1 MKKGYLGIDIGSI
14 STKAV
19 LLDEDDNIISS
30 CYLWTKGSPINAVKN
45 VLKEILKDSKDIKIV
60 GVGTTGSARRLIGSI
75 LNANVIKNEITAHAI
90 GTSHYYKD
98 VRTIIEIGGQ
108 DSKIILLENG
118 LVTDYAMNTLCA
130 AGTGAFLSSQAKR
143 LGIKVEDMGKIAL
156 LSKSPA
162 KLAARCTVFAESD
175 LVHKAQIGYTKED
188 LVAGLCNSVASNYIH
203 NVAKGKKIYN
213 PIIFQGGVSK
223 NIGVKKA
230 FEDILQTEIT
240 TSDKGH
246 LMGAIGIALLSK
258 LEPERK
264 YSFDLNNFSYTTSS
278 VNCEGCP
285 NNCEIILI
293 KNKDKIKGIFITHGH
308 EDHIGALPYILKKI
322 NIPIY
327 GAKLSIGLI
336 QVKLKEHKINN
347 AKLNVVSPRDIIKLS
362 HMEVEFIKNNHSIPD
377 ACSIAVHTDQGIIYH
392 TGDFKIDLTPIDGEV
407 MDIHRICEL
416 SKKGVLLL
424 LAESTNAEQPGSTMS
439 EKTVGAGLDDLFRKA
454 SNSRII
460 VATFASNIHRLQQI
474 INTAEKFNR
483 KVAVSGRS
491 MVNVVAVATEL
502 GYLNIPDN
510 MLIDLNDISK
520 YEDNEVVLIT
530 TGSQGEPMS
539 ALARMASA
547 EHKKVEIK
555 RGDLII
561 ISAHP
566 IPGNEKLISKV
577 INSLFEKGAEVVY
590 DESDIHVSGHAKQE
604 ELKLMHRLVRPKF
617 FMPAHGEYRML
628 KIHAEL
634 AEELGMPSQNIFVNK
649 TGDVLEIDR
658 NSAKVTGTIPTGN
671 VLVDGLG
678 VGDVG
683 NIVLRDRKHLS
694 EDGLMIVV
702 VTISKEDGRVLAGPD
717 IISRGFVY
725 VRESEDLMDGAKN
738 VIKDVLR
745 DCEDRN
751 IKEWAYLKNNIKE
764 NLKEYLY
771 QKTKRNPMILP
782 IIMEV

>member
-1 MKKGYLGIDIGSI
+1 MRLFRKNTNKIKVMALGG
-14 STKAV
+14 
-19 LLDEDDNIISS
+19 L
-30 CYLWTKGSPINAVKN
+30 
-45 VLKEILKDSKDIKIV
+45 
-60 GVGTTGSARRLIGSI
+60 
-75 LNANVIKNEITAHAI
+75 NEIGKNMTVI
-90 GTSHYYKD
+90 EYKD
-98 VRTIIEIGGQ
+98 
-108 DSKIILLENG
+108 
-118 LVTDYAMNTLCA
+118 
-130 AGTGAFLSSQAKR
+130 
-143 LGIKVEDMGKIAL
+143 
-156 LSKSPA
+156 
-162 KLAARCTVFAESD
+162 
-175 LVHKAQIGYTKED
+175 
-188 LVAGLCNSVASNYIH
+188 
-203 NVAKGKKIYN
+203 
-213 PIIFQGGVSK
+213 
-223 NIGVKKA
+223 
-230 FEDILQTEIT
+230 
-240 TSDKGH
+240 
-246 LMGAIGIALLSK
+246 
-258 LEPERK
+258 
-264 YSFDLNNFSYTTSS
+264 
-278 VNCEGCP
+278 
-285 NNCEIILI
+285 EIIVIDAGMSFPDDEMLGVDVVIPDISYLI
-293 KNKDKIKGIFITHGH
+293 KNKDKIKCIFITHGH

-764 NLKEYLY
+764 SLKEYLY

>member
-1 MKKGYLGIDIGSI
+1 MI
-14 STKAV
+14 
-19 LLDEDDNIISS
+19 
-30 CYLWTKGSPINAVKN
+30 
-45 VLKEILKDSKDIKIV
+45 
-60 GVGTTGSARRLIGSI
+60 
-75 LNANVIKNEITAHAI
+75 
-90 GTSHYYKD
+90 
-98 VRTIIEIGGQ
+98 
-108 DSKIILLENG
+108 
-118 LVTDYAMNTLCA
+118 
-130 AGTGAFLSSQAKR
+130 
-143 LGIKVEDMGKIAL
+143 
-156 LSKSPA
+156 
-162 KLAARCTVFAESD
+162 
-175 LVHKAQIGYTKED
+175 
-188 LVAGLCNSVASNYIH
+188 
-203 NVAKGKKIYN
+203 
-213 PIIFQGGVSK
+213 
-223 NIGVKKA
+223 
-230 FEDILQTEIT
+230 
-240 TSDKGH
+240 
-246 LMGAIGIALLSK
+246 
-258 LEPERK
+258 
-264 YSFDLNNFSYTTSS
+264 
-278 VNCEGCP
+278 
-285 NNCEIILI
+285 
-293 KNKDKIKGIFITHGH
+293 
-308 EDHIGALPYILKKI
+308 
-322 NIPIY
+322 
-327 GAKLSIGLI
+327 
-336 QVKLKEHKINN
+336 
-347 AKLNVVSPRDIIKLS
+347 
-362 HMEVEFIKNNHSIPD
+362 
-377 ACSIAVHTDQGIIYH
+377 
-392 TGDFKIDLTPIDGEV
+392 
-407 MDIHRICEL
+407 
-416 SKKGVLLL
+416 
-424 LAESTNAEQPGSTMS
+424 
-439 EKTVGAGLDDLFRKA
+439 
-454 SNSRII
+454 
-460 VATFASNIHRLQQI
+460 
-474 INTAEKFNR
+474 
-483 KVAVSGRS
+483 
-491 MVNVVAVATEL
+491 
-502 GYLNIPDN
+502 
-510 MLIDLNDISK
+510 K

-745 DCEDRN
+745 DYEDRN

>member
-1 MKKGYLGIDIGSI
+1 MRLFRKNTNKIKVMALGG
-14 STKAV
+14 
-19 LLDEDDNIISS
+19 L
-30 CYLWTKGSPINAVKN
+30 
-45 VLKEILKDSKDIKIV
+45 
-60 GVGTTGSARRLIGSI
+60 
-75 LNANVIKNEITAHAI
+75 NEIGKNMTVI
-90 GTSHYYKD
+90 EYKD
-98 VRTIIEIGGQ
+98 
-108 DSKIILLENG
+108 
-118 LVTDYAMNTLCA
+118 
-130 AGTGAFLSSQAKR
+130 
-143 LGIKVEDMGKIAL
+143 
-156 LSKSPA
+156 
-162 KLAARCTVFAESD
+162 
-175 LVHKAQIGYTKED
+175 
-188 LVAGLCNSVASNYIH
+188 
-203 NVAKGKKIYN
+203 
-213 PIIFQGGVSK
+213 
-223 NIGVKKA
+223 
-230 FEDILQTEIT
+230 
-240 TSDKGH
+240 
-246 LMGAIGIALLSK
+246 
-258 LEPERK
+258 
-264 YSFDLNNFSYTTSS
+264 
-278 VNCEGCP
+278 
-285 NNCEIILI
+285 EIIVIDAGMSFPDDEMLGVDVVIPDISYLI
-293 KNKDKIKGIFITHGH
+293 KNKDKIKGMFITHGH

-347 AKLNVVSPRDIIKLS
+347 VKLNVVSPRDIIKLS

-424 LAESTNAEQPGSTMS
+424 LADSTNSERPGSTMS

-474 INTAEKFNR
+474 INTSEKFNR

-520 YEDNEVVLIT
+520 YEDSEVVIIT

-590 DESDIHVSGHAKQE
+590 DESDIHVSGHAKRE

-617 FMPAHGEYRML
+617 FMPVHGEYRML
-628 KIHAEL
+628 KMHAEL

-702 VTISKEDGRVLAGPD
+702 VTISKEDGKVLAGPD

-745 DCEDRN
+745 DCEVRN

>member
-1 MKKGYLGIDIGSI
+1 
-14 STKAV
+14 
-19 LLDEDDNIISS
+19 
-30 CYLWTKGSPINAVKN
+30 
-45 VLKEILKDSKDIKIV
+45 
-60 GVGTTGSARRLIGSI
+60 
-75 LNANVIKNEITAHAI
+75 
-90 GTSHYYKD
+90 
-98 VRTIIEIGGQ
+98 
-108 DSKIILLENG
+108 
-118 LVTDYAMNTLCA
+118 
-130 AGTGAFLSSQAKR
+130 
-143 LGIKVEDMGKIAL
+143 
-156 LSKSPA
+156 
-162 KLAARCTVFAESD
+162 
-175 LVHKAQIGYTKED
+175 
-188 LVAGLCNSVASNYIH
+188 
-203 NVAKGKKIYN
+203 
-213 PIIFQGGVSK
+213 
-223 NIGVKKA
+223 
-230 FEDILQTEIT
+230 
-240 TSDKGH
+240 
-246 LMGAIGIALLSK
+246 
-258 LEPERK
+258 
-264 YSFDLNNFSYTTSS
+264 
-278 VNCEGCP
+278 
-285 NNCEIILI
+285 
-293 KNKDKIKGIFITHGH
+293 
-308 EDHIGALPYILKKI
+308 
-322 NIPIY
+322 
-327 GAKLSIGLI
+327 
-336 QVKLKEHKINN
+336 
-347 AKLNVVSPRDIIKLS
+347 
-362 HMEVEFIKNNHSIPD
+362 
-377 ACSIAVHTDQGIIYH
+377 
-392 TGDFKIDLTPIDGEV
+392 

-683 NIVLRDRKHLS
+683 NIVLRDRRDLAR
-694 EDGLMIVV
+694 DGMVTIVV
-702 VTISKEDGRVLAGPD
+702 AINKETYSIVSGPD
-717 IISRGFVY
+717 IITRGFIY
-725 VRESEDLMDGAKN
+725 ARESEGLIKK
-738 VIKDVLR
+738 IKDVA
-745 DCEDRN
+745 
-751 IKEWAYLKNNIKE
+751 KEEIEICLENNIIE
-764 NLKEYLY
+764 WQVLKSGVRKSVEQLLY
-771 QKTKRNPMILP
+771 HKTKRRPSVFP

>member
-1 MKKGYLGIDIGSI
+1 MRLFRKNTNKIKVMALGGLNEIG
-14 STKAV
+14 
-19 LLDEDDNIISS
+19 
-30 CYLWTKGSPINAVKN
+30 KN
-45 VLKEILKDSKDIKIV
+45 M
-60 GVGTTGSARRLIGSI
+60 
-75 LNANVIKNEITAHAI
+75 NVIE
-90 GTSHYYKD
+90 YKD
-98 VRTIIEIGGQ
+98 
-108 DSKIILLENG
+108 
-118 LVTDYAMNTLCA
+118 
-130 AGTGAFLSSQAKR
+130 
-143 LGIKVEDMGKIAL
+143 
-156 LSKSPA
+156 
-162 KLAARCTVFAESD
+162 
-175 LVHKAQIGYTKED
+175 
-188 LVAGLCNSVASNYIH
+188 
-203 NVAKGKKIYN
+203 
-213 PIIFQGGVSK
+213 
-223 NIGVKKA
+223 
-230 FEDILQTEIT
+230 
-240 TSDKGH
+240 
-246 LMGAIGIALLSK
+246 
-258 LEPERK
+258 
-264 YSFDLNNFSYTTSS
+264 
-278 VNCEGCP
+278 
-285 NNCEIILI
+285 EIIVIDAGMSFPDDEMLGVDVVIPDISYLI

-424 LAESTNAEQPGSTMS
+424 LADSTNAEQPGSTMS

>member
-1 MKKGYLGIDIGSI
+1 MRLFRKNTNKIKVMALGG
-14 STKAV
+14 
-19 LLDEDDNIISS
+19 L
-30 CYLWTKGSPINAVKN
+30 
-45 VLKEILKDSKDIKIV
+45 
-60 GVGTTGSARRLIGSI
+60 
-75 LNANVIKNEITAHAI
+75 NEIGKNMTVI
-90 GTSHYYKD
+90 EYKD
-98 VRTIIEIGGQ
+98 
-108 DSKIILLENG
+108 
-118 LVTDYAMNTLCA
+118 
-130 AGTGAFLSSQAKR
+130 
-143 LGIKVEDMGKIAL
+143 
-156 LSKSPA
+156 
-162 KLAARCTVFAESD
+162 
-175 LVHKAQIGYTKED
+175 
-188 LVAGLCNSVASNYIH
+188 
-203 NVAKGKKIYN
+203 
-213 PIIFQGGVSK
+213 
-223 NIGVKKA
+223 
-230 FEDILQTEIT
+230 
-240 TSDKGH
+240 
-246 LMGAIGIALLSK
+246 
-258 LEPERK
+258 
-264 YSFDLNNFSYTTSS
+264 
-278 VNCEGCP
+278 
-285 NNCEIILI
+285 EIIVIDAGMSFPDDEMLGVDVVIPDISYLI

-658 NSAKVTGTIPTGN
+658 HSAKVTGTIPTGN

-764 NLKEYLY
+764 SLKEYLY

>member
-1 MKKGYLGIDIGSI
+1 MRLFRKNTNKIKVMALGG
-14 STKAV
+14 
-19 LLDEDDNIISS
+19 L
-30 CYLWTKGSPINAVKN
+30 
-45 VLKEILKDSKDIKIV
+45 
-60 GVGTTGSARRLIGSI
+60 
-75 LNANVIKNEITAHAI
+75 NEIGKNMTVI
-90 GTSHYYKD
+90 EYKD
-98 VRTIIEIGGQ
+98 
-108 DSKIILLENG
+108 
-118 LVTDYAMNTLCA
+118 
-130 AGTGAFLSSQAKR
+130 
-143 LGIKVEDMGKIAL
+143 
-156 LSKSPA
+156 
-162 KLAARCTVFAESD
+162 
-175 LVHKAQIGYTKED
+175 
-188 LVAGLCNSVASNYIH
+188 
-203 NVAKGKKIYN
+203 
-213 PIIFQGGVSK
+213 
-223 NIGVKKA
+223 
-230 FEDILQTEIT
+230 
-240 TSDKGH
+240 
-246 LMGAIGIALLSK
+246 
-258 LEPERK
+258 
-264 YSFDLNNFSYTTSS
+264 
-278 VNCEGCP
+278 
-285 NNCEIILI
+285 EIIVIDAGMSFPDDEMLGVDVVIPDISYLI
-293 KNKDKIKGIFITHGH
+293 KNKGKIKGIFITHGH

>member
-1 MKKGYLGIDIGSI
+1 MALGG
-14 STKAV
+14 
-19 LLDEDDNIISS
+19 L
-30 CYLWTKGSPINAVKN
+30 
-45 VLKEILKDSKDIKIV
+45 
-60 GVGTTGSARRLIGSI
+60 
-75 LNANVIKNEITAHAI
+75 NEIGKNMTVI
-90 GTSHYYKD
+90 EYKD
-98 VRTIIEIGGQ
+98 
-108 DSKIILLENG
+108 
-118 LVTDYAMNTLCA
+118 
-130 AGTGAFLSSQAKR
+130 
-143 LGIKVEDMGKIAL
+143 
-156 LSKSPA
+156 
-162 KLAARCTVFAESD
+162 
-175 LVHKAQIGYTKED
+175 
-188 LVAGLCNSVASNYIH
+188 
-203 NVAKGKKIYN
+203 
-213 PIIFQGGVSK
+213 
-223 NIGVKKA
+223 
-230 FEDILQTEIT
+230 
-240 TSDKGH
+240 
-246 LMGAIGIALLSK
+246 
-258 LEPERK
+258 
-264 YSFDLNNFSYTTSS
+264 
-278 VNCEGCP
+278 
-285 NNCEIILI
+285 EIIVIDAGMSFPDDEMLGVDVVIPDISYLI

-764 NLKEYLY
+764 SLKEYLY

>member
-1 MKKGYLGIDIGSI
+1 MRLFRKNTNKIKVMALGG
-14 STKAV
+14 
-19 LLDEDDNIISS
+19 L
-30 CYLWTKGSPINAVKN
+30 
-45 VLKEILKDSKDIKIV
+45 
-60 GVGTTGSARRLIGSI
+60 
-75 LNANVIKNEITAHAI
+75 NEIGKNMTVI
-90 GTSHYYKD
+90 EYKD
-98 VRTIIEIGGQ
+98 
-108 DSKIILLENG
+108 
-118 LVTDYAMNTLCA
+118 
-130 AGTGAFLSSQAKR
+130 
-143 LGIKVEDMGKIAL
+143 
-156 LSKSPA
+156 
-162 KLAARCTVFAESD
+162 
-175 LVHKAQIGYTKED
+175 
-188 LVAGLCNSVASNYIH
+188 
-203 NVAKGKKIYN
+203 
-213 PIIFQGGVSK
+213 
-223 NIGVKKA
+223 
-230 FEDILQTEIT
+230 
-240 TSDKGH
+240 
-246 LMGAIGIALLSK
+246 
-258 LEPERK
+258 
-264 YSFDLNNFSYTTSS
+264 
-278 VNCEGCP
+278 
-285 NNCEIILI
+285 EIIVIDAGMSFPDDEMLGVDVVIPDISYLI

-308 EDHIGALPYILKKI
+308 EDHIGAIPYILKKI

-392 TGDFKIDLTPIDGEV
+392 TGDFKIDLTPVDGEV

-424 LAESTNAEQPGSTMS
+424 LADSTNAEQAGSTIS
-439 EKTVGAGLDDLFRKA
+439 EKAVGAGLDDLFRKA

-474 INTAEKFNR
+474 INTAEKLNR

-502 GYLNIPDN
+502 GYLNIPEN

-520 YEDNEVVLIT
+520 YEDSEVVIIT

-555 RGDLII
+555 RGDLVI
-561 ISAHP
+561 ISAHT

-590 DESDIHVSGHAKQE
+590 DESDIHASGHAKQE
-604 ELKLMHRLVRPKF
+604 ELKLIHRLVRPKF
-617 FMPAHGEYRML
+617 FMPAHGEHRML

>member
-1 MKKGYLGIDIGSI
+1 
-14 STKAV
+14 
-19 LLDEDDNIISS
+19 
-30 CYLWTKGSPINAVKN
+30 
-45 VLKEILKDSKDIKIV
+45 
-60 GVGTTGSARRLIGSI
+60 
-75 LNANVIKNEITAHAI
+75 
-90 GTSHYYKD
+90 
-98 VRTIIEIGGQ
+98 
-108 DSKIILLENG
+108 
-118 LVTDYAMNTLCA
+118 
-130 AGTGAFLSSQAKR
+130 
-143 LGIKVEDMGKIAL
+143 
-156 LSKSPA
+156 
-162 KLAARCTVFAESD
+162 
-175 LVHKAQIGYTKED
+175 
-188 LVAGLCNSVASNYIH
+188 
-203 NVAKGKKIYN
+203 
-213 PIIFQGGVSK
+213 
-223 NIGVKKA
+223 
-230 FEDILQTEIT
+230 
-240 TSDKGH
+240 
-246 LMGAIGIALLSK
+246 
-258 LEPERK
+258 
-264 YSFDLNNFSYTTSS
+264 
-278 VNCEGCP
+278 
-285 NNCEIILI
+285 
-293 KNKDKIKGIFITHGH
+293 
-308 EDHIGALPYILKKI
+308 
-322 NIPIY
+322 
-327 GAKLSIGLI
+327 
-336 QVKLKEHKINN
+336 
-347 AKLNVVSPRDIIKLS
+347 
-362 HMEVEFIKNNHSIPD
+362 
-377 ACSIAVHTDQGIIYH
+377 
-392 TGDFKIDLTPIDGEV
+392 

-424 LAESTNAEQPGSTMS
+424 LADSTNAEQPGSTMS

-683 NIVLRDRKHLS
+683 NIVLRDRQNLA
-694 EDGLMIVV
+694 ENGIIIVV
-702 VTISKEDGRVLAGPD
+702 LTLEKYSGQLIAGPD
-717 IISRGFVY
+717 IVTRGFVY
-725 VRESEDLMDGAKN
+725 VREAEELLNEAKAIVTDSVLRCLDKN
-738 VIKDVLR
+738 ITDWSKIKNIIKDDLS
-745 DCEDRN
+745 
-751 IKEWAYLKNNIKE
+751 
-764 NLKEYLY
+764 EYLW
-771 QKTKRNPMILP
+771 KKIKRNPVILP
-782 IIMEV
+782 IIMEAQL

>member
-1 MKKGYLGIDIGSI
+1 MRLFRKNTNKIKVMALGG
-14 STKAV
+14 
-19 LLDEDDNIISS
+19 L
-30 CYLWTKGSPINAVKN
+30 
-45 VLKEILKDSKDIKIV
+45 
-60 GVGTTGSARRLIGSI
+60 
-75 LNANVIKNEITAHAI
+75 NEIGKNMTVI
-90 GTSHYYKD
+90 EYKD
-98 VRTIIEIGGQ
+98 
-108 DSKIILLENG
+108 
-118 LVTDYAMNTLCA
+118 
-130 AGTGAFLSSQAKR
+130 
-143 LGIKVEDMGKIAL
+143 
-156 LSKSPA
+156 
-162 KLAARCTVFAESD
+162 
-175 LVHKAQIGYTKED
+175 
-188 LVAGLCNSVASNYIH
+188 
-203 NVAKGKKIYN
+203 
-213 PIIFQGGVSK
+213 
-223 NIGVKKA
+223 
-230 FEDILQTEIT
+230 
-240 TSDKGH
+240 
-246 LMGAIGIALLSK
+246 
-258 LEPERK
+258 
-264 YSFDLNNFSYTTSS
+264 
-278 VNCEGCP
+278 
-285 NNCEIILI
+285 EIIVIDAGMSFPDDEMLGVDVVIPDISYLI

-577 INSLFEKGAEVVY
+577 INSFFEKGAEVVY

>member
-1 MKKGYLGIDIGSI
+1 MRLFRKNTNKIKVMALGG
-14 STKAV
+14 
-19 LLDEDDNIISS
+19 L
-30 CYLWTKGSPINAVKN
+30 
-45 VLKEILKDSKDIKIV
+45 
-60 GVGTTGSARRLIGSI
+60 
-75 LNANVIKNEITAHAI
+75 NEIGKNMTVI
-90 GTSHYYKD
+90 EYKD
-98 VRTIIEIGGQ
+98 
-108 DSKIILLENG
+108 
-118 LVTDYAMNTLCA
+118 
-130 AGTGAFLSSQAKR
+130 
-143 LGIKVEDMGKIAL
+143 
-156 LSKSPA
+156 
-162 KLAARCTVFAESD
+162 
-175 LVHKAQIGYTKED
+175 
-188 LVAGLCNSVASNYIH
+188 
-203 NVAKGKKIYN
+203 
-213 PIIFQGGVSK
+213 
-223 NIGVKKA
+223 
-230 FEDILQTEIT
+230 
-240 TSDKGH
+240 
-246 LMGAIGIALLSK
+246 
-258 LEPERK
+258 
-264 YSFDLNNFSYTTSS
+264 
-278 VNCEGCP
+278 
-285 NNCEIILI
+285 EIIVIDAGMSFPDDEMLGVDVVIPDISYLI

-634 AEELGMPSQNIFVNK
+634 AEELGMPSQNIFVNN

-764 NLKEYLY
+764 SLKEYLY

>member
-1 MKKGYLGIDIGSI
+1 MRLFRKNTNKIKVMALGG
-14 STKAV
+14 
-19 LLDEDDNIISS
+19 L
-30 CYLWTKGSPINAVKN
+30 
-45 VLKEILKDSKDIKIV
+45 
-60 GVGTTGSARRLIGSI
+60 
-75 LNANVIKNEITAHAI
+75 NEIGKNMTVI
-90 GTSHYYKD
+90 EYKD
-98 VRTIIEIGGQ
+98 
-108 DSKIILLENG
+108 
-118 LVTDYAMNTLCA
+118 
-130 AGTGAFLSSQAKR
+130 
-143 LGIKVEDMGKIAL
+143 
-156 LSKSPA
+156 
-162 KLAARCTVFAESD
+162 
-175 LVHKAQIGYTKED
+175 
-188 LVAGLCNSVASNYIH
+188 
-203 NVAKGKKIYN
+203 
-213 PIIFQGGVSK
+213 
-223 NIGVKKA
+223 
-230 FEDILQTEIT
+230 
-240 TSDKGH
+240 
-246 LMGAIGIALLSK
+246 
-258 LEPERK
+258 
-264 YSFDLNNFSYTTSS
+264 
-278 VNCEGCP
+278 
-285 NNCEIILI
+285 EIIVIDAGMSFPDDEMLGVDVVIPDISYLI

-764 NLKEYLY
+764 SLKEYLY

>member
-1 MKKGYLGIDIGSI
+1 MRVFRKNTNKIKVMALGG
-14 STKAV
+14 
-19 LLDEDDNIISS
+19 L
-30 CYLWTKGSPINAVKN
+30 
-45 VLKEILKDSKDIKIV
+45 
-60 GVGTTGSARRLIGSI
+60 
-75 LNANVIKNEITAHAI
+75 NEIGKNMTVI
-90 GTSHYYKD
+90 EYKD
-98 VRTIIEIGGQ
+98 
-108 DSKIILLENG
+108 
-118 LVTDYAMNTLCA
+118 
-130 AGTGAFLSSQAKR
+130 
-143 LGIKVEDMGKIAL
+143 
-156 LSKSPA
+156 
-162 KLAARCTVFAESD
+162 
-175 LVHKAQIGYTKED
+175 
-188 LVAGLCNSVASNYIH
+188 
-203 NVAKGKKIYN
+203 
-213 PIIFQGGVSK
+213 
-223 NIGVKKA
+223 
-230 FEDILQTEIT
+230 
-240 TSDKGH
+240 
-246 LMGAIGIALLSK
+246 
-258 LEPERK
+258 
-264 YSFDLNNFSYTTSS
+264 
-278 VNCEGCP
+278 
-285 NNCEIILI
+285 EIIVIDAGMSFPDDEMLGVDVVIPDISYLI

-764 NLKEYLY
+764 SLKEYLY

>member
-1 MKKGYLGIDIGSI
+1 MRLFRKNTNKIKVMALGG
-14 STKAV
+14 
-19 LLDEDDNIISS
+19 L
-30 CYLWTKGSPINAVKN
+30 
-45 VLKEILKDSKDIKIV
+45 
-60 GVGTTGSARRLIGSI
+60 
-75 LNANVIKNEITAHAI
+75 NEIGKNMTVI
-90 GTSHYYKD
+90 EYKD
-98 VRTIIEIGGQ
+98 
-108 DSKIILLENG
+108 
-118 LVTDYAMNTLCA
+118 
-130 AGTGAFLSSQAKR
+130 
-143 LGIKVEDMGKIAL
+143 
-156 LSKSPA
+156 
-162 KLAARCTVFAESD
+162 
-175 LVHKAQIGYTKED
+175 
-188 LVAGLCNSVASNYIH
+188 
-203 NVAKGKKIYN
+203 
-213 PIIFQGGVSK
+213 
-223 NIGVKKA
+223 
-230 FEDILQTEIT
+230 
-240 TSDKGH
+240 
-246 LMGAIGIALLSK
+246 
-258 LEPERK
+258 
-264 YSFDLNNFSYTTSS
+264 
-278 VNCEGCP
+278 
-285 NNCEIILI
+285 EIIVIDAGMSFPDDEMLGVDVVIPDISYLI
-293 KNKDKIKGIFITHGH
+293 KNKGKIKGIFITHGH

-424 LAESTNAEQPGSTMS
+424 LADSTNAEQPGSTMS

-764 NLKEYLY
+764 SLKEYLY

>member
-1 MKKGYLGIDIGSI
+1 MRLFRKNTNKIKVMALGG
-14 STKAV
+14 
-19 LLDEDDNIISS
+19 L
-30 CYLWTKGSPINAVKN
+30 
-45 VLKEILKDSKDIKIV
+45 
-60 GVGTTGSARRLIGSI
+60 
-75 LNANVIKNEITAHAI
+75 NEIGKNMTVI
-90 GTSHYYKD
+90 EYKD
-98 VRTIIEIGGQ
+98 
-108 DSKIILLENG
+108 
-118 LVTDYAMNTLCA
+118 
-130 AGTGAFLSSQAKR
+130 
-143 LGIKVEDMGKIAL
+143 
-156 LSKSPA
+156 
-162 KLAARCTVFAESD
+162 
-175 LVHKAQIGYTKED
+175 
-188 LVAGLCNSVASNYIH
+188 
-203 NVAKGKKIYN
+203 
-213 PIIFQGGVSK
+213 
-223 NIGVKKA
+223 
-230 FEDILQTEIT
+230 
-240 TSDKGH
+240 
-246 LMGAIGIALLSK
+246 
-258 LEPERK
+258 
-264 YSFDLNNFSYTTSS
+264 
-278 VNCEGCP
+278 
-285 NNCEIILI
+285 EIIVIDAGMSFPDDEMLGVDVVIPDISYLI

-424 LAESTNAEQPGSTMS
+424 LADSTNVEKPGYTMS

-764 NLKEYLY
+764 SLKEYLY

>member
-1 MKKGYLGIDIGSI
+1 MRLFRKNTNKIKVMALGG
-14 STKAV
+14 
-19 LLDEDDNIISS
+19 L
-30 CYLWTKGSPINAVKN
+30 
-45 VLKEILKDSKDIKIV
+45 
-60 GVGTTGSARRLIGSI
+60 
-75 LNANVIKNEITAHAI
+75 NEIGKNMTVI
-90 GTSHYYKD
+90 EYKD
-98 VRTIIEIGGQ
+98 
-108 DSKIILLENG
+108 
-118 LVTDYAMNTLCA
+118 
-130 AGTGAFLSSQAKR
+130 
-143 LGIKVEDMGKIAL
+143 
-156 LSKSPA
+156 
-162 KLAARCTVFAESD
+162 
-175 LVHKAQIGYTKED
+175 
-188 LVAGLCNSVASNYIH
+188 
-203 NVAKGKKIYN
+203 
-213 PIIFQGGVSK
+213 
-223 NIGVKKA
+223 
-230 FEDILQTEIT
+230 
-240 TSDKGH
+240 
-246 LMGAIGIALLSK
+246 
-258 LEPERK
+258 
-264 YSFDLNNFSYTTSS
+264 
-278 VNCEGCP
+278 
-285 NNCEIILI
+285 EIIVIDAGMSFPDDEMLGVDVVIPDISYLI

-771 QKTKRNPMILP
+771 TKTKRNPMILP

>member
-1 MKKGYLGIDIGSI
+1 MRLFRKNTNKIKVMALGGLNEIGKNMTVIEYKDEIIVIDAGMSFPDDEMIIIDAGVKFASEGLPGIDYVIPDY
-14 STKAV
+14 T
-19 LLDEDDNIISS
+19 
-30 CYLWTKGSPINAVKN
+30 YLRKN
-45 VLKEILKDSKDIKIV
+45 
-60 GVGTTGSARRLIGSI
+60 
-75 LNANVIKNEITAHAI
+75 
-90 GTSHYYKD
+90 
-98 VRTIIEIGGQ
+98 
-108 DSKIILLENG
+108 
-118 LVTDYAMNTLCA
+118 
-130 AGTGAFLSSQAKR
+130 
-143 LGIKVEDMGKIAL
+143 
-156 LSKSPA
+156 
-162 KLAARCTVFAESD
+162 
-175 LVHKAQIGYTKED
+175 
-188 LVAGLCNSVASNYIH
+188 
-203 NVAKGKKIYN
+203 
-213 PIIFQGGVSK
+213 
-223 NIGVKKA
+223 
-230 FEDILQTEIT
+230 
-240 TSDKGH
+240 
-246 LMGAIGIALLSK
+246 
-258 LEPERK
+258 
-264 YSFDLNNFSYTTSS
+264 
-278 VNCEGCP
+278 
-285 NNCEIILI
+285 
-293 KNKDKIKGIFITHGH
+293 NKKIKGLFITHGH